1 MSTNKYIMA
10 GVGTAMFFDGAG
22 NQIFK
27 ARALTDSGFNISTSK
42 EEIRG
47 GQSAALQGQY
57 FHTTQFEVTLKD
69 AIADLNY
76 FALQV
81 GGEIKAGGDVFRT
94 EQVTA
99 EENSITVSGT
109 PKEFGDYGVIGWYS
123 YLGEDT
129 TKTIT
134 FDGKKATA
142 SGVKAGDKICVTYVE
157 TSDSARAFEVATEFI
172 PAEGRLVFTMPL
184 FNASATKKADTA
196 SQIGQLIVDV
206 PRFQFNG
213 SVDMSTAMS
222 SSTSVDISGMALQ
235 AGTSGCSG
243 KGYYAVITEDI
254 YDKNAFDNVYA
265 IVVEDSDID
274 LKQGESQTLRVMALY
289 NDGTT
294 PSVVDNAKLTFTVSE
309 ANSGSTYAQVDAGG
323 KVTAQSSNG
332 TAIVEI
338 KVTEKQ
344 ALTASATVT
353 VTSE

>member
-1 MSTNKYIMA
+1 MSANKYIMA

-22 NQIFK
+22 NQVFK

-57 FHTTQFEVTLKD
+57 FHTTQFGVTLKD

-99 EENSITVSGT
+99 EEGNITVTGT
-109 PKEFGDYGVIGWYS
+109 PKEFGDYGIIGWYS
-123 YLGEDT
+123 YVGEDT
-129 TKTIT
+129 SKTIT
-134 FDGKKATA
+134 FSGKKASA
-142 SGVKAGDKICVTYVE
+142 AGVKAGDIVCVTYVE
-157 TSDSARAFEVATEFI
+157 TSDSARAFEVATAFI

-196 SQIGQLIVDV
+196 SQIGELIVNV

-213 SVDMSTAMS
+213 SVDMSTAMAS
-222 SSTSVDISGMALQ
+222 AASVDISGMALQ
-235 AGTSGCSG
+235 AGTSGCTG

-254 YDKNAFDNVYA
+254 YDKDAFDNVYS
-265 IVVEDSDID
+265 IVVEDSDVD
-274 LKQGESQTLRVMALY
+274 LEGSGTTQTLRVMALY

-294 PSVVDNAKLTFTVSE
+294 PSVVDNSKLTFTSSE
-309 ANSGSTYAQVDAGG
+309 IGKATVGANDGI
-323 KVTAQSSNG
+323 VTAVADGESV
-332 TAIVEI
+332 IEI
-338 KVTEKQ
+338 KVTDKPSLV
-344 ALTASATVT
+344 AKAVVT
-353 VTSE
+353 VTGVA